1 MDIRQ
6 IETSLQSS
14 DSQVRLRGIT
24 ALRAYEPDVVVP
36 LLLEC
41 LDDAEF
47 LVRSFVAMG
56 LGRKRTPAA
65 YEALLQL
72 LQADPDPN
80 VRAEAANSLAL
91 YGEDSLP
98 HLIRAFREDDHWLL
112 RRSIQAAVTDMKAYD
127 ALFEISTCA
136 VEDEDDT
143 VRATAI
149 SCFGFLAESHLRT
162 DALKALLSLAE
173 AEEWPIRAGVAR
185 ALKAFS
191 GEPAAR
197 AALIRFKEDPDHRV
211 VGSALESLMI

>member
-14 DSQVRLRGIT
+14 DAQARLRAIT
-24 ALRAYEPDVVVP
+24 ALRTYEPDVAVP
-36 LLLEC
+36 LLLEH
-41 LDDAEF
+41 LSDAEF

-65 YEALLQL
+65 YEALLRL

-91 YGEDSLP
+91 YGEEALP

-112 RRSIQAAVTDMKAYD
+112 RRSIQAAVTDMKAYE
-127 ALFEISTCA
+127 AIFEISTCA
-136 VEDEDDT
+136 LDGEDDT

-149 SCFGFLAESHLRT
+149 SCFGFLADSPRSA
-162 DALKALLSLAE
+162 DALKMLLSLAE
-173 AEEWPIRAGVAR
+173 DADWSVRSSVAR
-185 ALKAFS
+185 ALKDFS
-191 GEPAAR
+191 GDPAAR
-197 AALIRFKEDPDHRV
+197 AALIRFKADADHRV